1 MRKINWILVCA
12 FLIGQAVAGPVI
24 SEFMASNDETLLDED
39 GSSSDWIE
47 IWNPDERAVDLG
59 GLYLTDATN
68 NLRKWQLPAIT
79 LAADE
84 RLVVFA
90 SGENRVAVPG
100 QLHANFKLAAEGE
113 YLALVGADGITV
125 LTEFLTKFPVQFRDV
140 SYGVGDFGE
149 GYFTTPTPGAENS
162 GGEAAGPNFVL
173 VMKSALRP
181 KEGDDMLISAEV
193 EGADE
198 VNLFYRINFGTEVM
212 VPMVLDGRFYN
223 ATIPAANAGDL
234 IRWRYTAFSPEG
246 IQSKSPTFR
255 NRDDSPEYYG
265 TAVQNPNVESNAPV
279 LEWFIEPR
287 FYSRLLSFIQP
298 VRGGIF
304 YKSVYYDNVSFTLHG
319 QSTLFFAKKSFNIDF
334 NTGNRFQW
342 NPGERRVKD
351 IDLITNWGDKAKVRQ
366 PLAYDLMRDAGVPTH
381 FAFSV
386 RVQQNGLFFSVADLV
401 EDADEHYLERA
412 GLNPEGV
419 LYKAFESYLLVDDI
433 GGNDGMTKKTRK
445 DEPNTDLH
453 DFIRGINRE
462 GADRWDYIYDN
473 VDLPMTIN
481 TLASLVIN
489 MQTDMYDKN
498 YYLYRDTGQS
508 DEWAIL
514 PWDMDLTFGRDF
526 RDASGGY
533 FDNDLFA
540 TGYTEHEESSDGVSL
555 VESLIDGNVNTR
567 AMFFRRLRT
576 LSDQFLMSDYLEVK
590 LAAQLALLDPPEIVP
605 SDAQRDF
612 EKWGS
617 WGDGSPVPVAW
628 DNTDPAVESMSE
640 AIAHLRDE
648 WLPARRLEIANN
660 VPDLPAAQSNPAV
673 MFGTLDDDPV
683 SDNQEEEY
691 IELLNQD
698 GVAVDLSGWTISGGV
713 SFTIPSG
720 TVIPAGVTLYVTPNA
735 KAFRN
740 RQLSPRG
747 GEQRFLVSP
756 YSGKLSSEGETIDL
770 FDSEG
775 ALRDSK
781 TFSGGLGGFNGN
793 GRTDLDGD
801 GLSALLEYAMGTSDE
816 IQNQLAVPVGGTF
829 TYFER
834 TNMSDVVL
842 QVQVSEDLANWSSEG
857 VVEAVRLPESEDR
870 DLVTVS
876 LPHVGGSCYVRLI
889 VVRLSL

>member
-1 MRKINWILVCA
+1 M

-39 GSSSDWIE
+39 GDSSDWIE
-47 IWNPDERAVDLG
+47 IWNPDETAVDLG

-84 RLVVFA
+84 SLVVFA
-90 SGENRVAVPG
+90 SGKDRATVPG
-100 QLHANFKLAAEGE
+100 QLHTNFKLAAEGE
-113 YLALVGADGITV
+113 YLALVSADGLTV
-125 LTEFLTKFPVQFRDV
+125 LTEFATKFPVQFKDV

-162 GGEAAGPNFVL
+162 DGEAAGPNFVL
-173 VMKSALRP
+173 VMKNALQP
-181 KEGDDMLISAEV
+181 MEGVNMTISAEV

-198 VNLFYRINFGTEVM
+198 VNLYYRINFGSEVL
-212 VPMVLDGRFYN
+212 VPMVRSGLFYN
-223 ATIPAANAGDL
+223 ATIPGANAGDL
-234 IRWRYTAFSPEG
+234 IRWRYTAFSAEG
-246 IQSKSPTFR
+246 ILSKSPPFR

-265 TAVQNPNVESNAPV
+265 TAVQNPNVQSNAPV

-287 FYSRLLSFIQP
+287 FYSRLLSFVQP
-298 VRGGIF
+298 VRGGIL
-304 YKSVYYDNVSFTLHG
+304 YQSVYYDNVAFTLHG

-334 NTGNRFQW
+334 NTGDRFRW
-342 NPGERRVKD
+342 KPGEPRVKD
-351 IDLITNWGDKAKVRQ
+351 IDIITNWGDKAKVRQ
-366 PLAYDLMRDAGVPTH
+366 PLAYEVMRDAGVPTH

-386 RVQQNGLFFSVADLV
+386 RVQQNGQFFSVADLV
-401 EDADEHYLERA
+401 EDADERYLERA
-412 GLNPEGV
+412 GLNPDGA
-419 LYKAFESYLLVDDI
+419 LYKAFESYLLVGDI
-433 GGNDGMTKKTRK
+433 GGDDGMTKKTRK
-445 DEPNTDLH
+445 EEPNTDLH

-498 YYLYRDTGQS
+498 YYLYRDTGRS

-576 LSDQFLMSDYLEVK
+576 LSDQFLMNDYLEGK
-590 LAAQLALLDPPEIVP
+590 LTAQLAVLDSPEIVP

-617 WGDGSPVPVAW
+617 WRDGSPVPVAW
-628 DNTDPAVESMSE
+628 DNPDTAVESMAE
-640 AIAHLRDE
+640 AIARLRDE
-648 WLPARRLEIANN
+648 WLPARRLEIASN
-660 VPDLPAAQSNPAV
+660 VPDLPAAQSHPAV
-673 MFGTLDDDPV
+673 MFGTLDDDPA

-713 SFTIPSG
+713 NFTIPAG
-720 TVIPAGVTLYVTPNA
+720 TVIPAGGTLYVSPNA

-747 GEQRFLVSP
+747 GEQRFVVSP
-756 YSGKLSSEGETIDL
+756 YSGKLSGEGETIDL

-775 ALRDSK
+775 VLRDSK
-781 TFSGGLGGFNGN
+781 TFSGGVGGFNGN
-793 GRTDLDGD
+793 GRADLDGD
-801 GLSALLEYAMGTSDE
+801 GLSALLEYAMGTSD
-816 IQNQLAVPVGGTF
+816 QVQDKLAVPAGGSF
-829 TYFER
+829 TYTER
-834 TNMSDVVL
+834 TNMNDVLL
-842 QVQVSEDLANWSSEG
+842 QVQISEDLVSWSNVG
-857 VVEAVRLPESEDR
+857 VVEAVRLPEIEER
-870 DLVTVS
+870 DLVTIS

-889 VVRLSL
+889 VVRPPQE